1 MSDLIVFQKNNL
13 FGAKYPSGRI
23 AITPKYKE
31 MYPFSCGLSLVRNE
45 KYQYAYINITEKQI
59 VSFGT
64 YIWCDPQFICG
75 YARVKL
81 MDNIHWGVIDTL
93 GKIAIY
99 PNLDYILPLE
109 SFKIWGN
116 NNAVKIAGSN
126 EYAYGYD
133 VMMAKKLAD
142 SMGADL
148 EIHKIEWDGLAPA
161 VVSGKIDAA
170 IAGMSITSKR
180 KETVDFT
187 KPYYYATV
195 VALVKKDSEQAKA
208 QSVADLKGSV
218 ATSQL
223 NTIWYDQIDQ
233 VPDVKKLPAIDTVPG
248 MIVALTSGKCNLIV
262 TDIPTAKAAAFANP
276 ELTVL
281 NFEEGKGFKTSR
293 EDVEIGIA
301 VKKGNTELVKAMVA
315 VLEKMTAADF
325 DKMMDEA
332 IKKQP
337 LAQ

>member
-1 MSDLIVFQKNNL
+1 MKGVFLMNL
-13 FGAKYPSGRI
+13 KKFLKAALCGAMVVAMAVTAGCGGGDKKADSGKKVLKVGMECAYAPYNWSQPSADG
-23 AITPKYKE
+23 
-31 MYPFSCGLSLVRNE
+31 G
-45 KYQYAYINITEKQI
+45 
-59 VSFGT
+59 
-64 YIWCDPQFICG
+64 
-75 YARVKL
+75 
-81 MDNIHWGVIDTL
+81 
-93 GKIAIY
+93 
-99 PNLDYILPLE
+99 
-109 SFKIWGN
+109 
-116 NNAVKIAGSN
+116 AVKIAGSN

-133 VMMAKKLAD
+133 VMIAKKLAD

-180 KETVDFT
+180 KESVDFT

-195 VALVKKDSEQAKA
+195 VALVKKDSPQAQAK
-208 QSVADLKGSV
+208 SVADLKGSS

-233 VPDVKKLPAIDTVPG
+233 VPDVKKLPAIDNVPG
-248 MIVALTSGKCNLIV
+248 MIVALKSGKCNLIV

-276 ELTVL
+276 DLTMVT
-281 NFEEGKGFKTSR
+281 FPEDKGFKTSK

-301 VKKGNTELVKAMVA
+301 IKKGNKELADAMNKVLSGMTE
-315 VLEKMTAADF
+315 ADF
-325 DKMMDEA
+325 NKIMDEA

-337 LAQ
+337 LAK

>member
-1 MSDLIVFQKNNL
+1 MNLKKLVTAAVCTMLMAAVAFTAGCGGEKKSDKKVLKV
-13 FGAKYPSGRI
+13 GMECA
-23 AITPKYKE
+23 
-31 MYPFSCGLSLVRNE
+31 
-45 KYQYAYINITEKQI
+45 YAPYNWSQTKAD
-59 VSFGT
+59 G
-64 YIWCDPQFICG
+64 G
-75 YARVKL
+75 
-81 MDNIHWGVIDTL
+81 
-93 GKIAIY
+93 
-99 PNLDYILPLE
+99 
-109 SFKIWGN
+109 
-116 NNAVKIAGSN
+116 AVKIAGSN

-218 ATSQL
+218 VTSQL

-301 VKKGNTELVKAMVA
+301 VKKGNTELVKAMDA

>member
-1 MSDLIVFQKNNL
+1 MNLKKLVTAAVCTMLMAAVAFTAGCGGEKKSDKKVLKV
-13 FGAKYPSGRI
+13 GMECA
-23 AITPKYKE
+23 
-31 MYPFSCGLSLVRNE
+31 
-45 KYQYAYINITEKQI
+45 YAPYNWSQTKAD
-59 VSFGT
+59 G
-64 YIWCDPQFICG
+64 G
-75 YARVKL
+75 
-81 MDNIHWGVIDTL
+81 
-93 GKIAIY
+93 
-99 PNLDYILPLE
+99 
-109 SFKIWGN
+109 
-116 NNAVKIAGSN
+116 AVKIAGSN

-248 MIVALTSGKCNLIV
+248 LIV

-281 NFEEGKGFKTSR
+281 NFEEEKGFKTSR

-301 VKKGNTELVKAMVA
+301 VKKGNTELVKAMDA